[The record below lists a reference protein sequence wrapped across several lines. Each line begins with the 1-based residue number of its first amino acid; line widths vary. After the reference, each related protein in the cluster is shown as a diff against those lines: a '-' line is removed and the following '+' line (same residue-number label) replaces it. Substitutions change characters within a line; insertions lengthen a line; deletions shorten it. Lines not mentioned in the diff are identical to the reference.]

1 MRATRCCS
9 HFSKKVIWLR
19 KFCASCSEAARSI
32 LSVCEEQPRK
42 GSAKFTSQ
50 MAFLQ
55 IVDVENAIKMVY
67 LVLKNNRS
75 KSLNN
80 LLDHREIYG

>member
-1 MRATRCCS
+1 MRATQCCS

-19 KFCASCSEAARSI
+19 KFWASCSEAARSI

-50 MAFLQ
+50 MTFLRNS
-55 IVDVENAIKMVY
+55 EIK
-67 LVLKNNRS
+67 
-75 KSLNN
+75 N
-80 LLDHREIYG
+80 LTIPQAQTSDPTREA